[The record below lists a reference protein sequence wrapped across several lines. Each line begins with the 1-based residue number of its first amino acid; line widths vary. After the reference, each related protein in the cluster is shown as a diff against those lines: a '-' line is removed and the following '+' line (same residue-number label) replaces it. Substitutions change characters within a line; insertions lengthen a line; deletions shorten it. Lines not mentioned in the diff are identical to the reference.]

1 MSAVLFCPPS
11 TLQRVVSSLQEE
23 GLLCEVTNINSPIQT
38 VVSGEERALDALQ
51 GRLHKEG
58 RRIAVKRLNVA
69 YPFHASIL
77 HPEADRFD
85 EFIRSSIQSGA
96 LSIADPVVPVISN
109 VDGAVVCVRLCV
121 QCRCV
126 QRRT

>member
-51 GRLHKEG
+51 GRLRKEG

-77 HPEADRFD
+77 HSEADGFD
-85 EFIRSSIQSGA
+85 EFIRSSIQRGA

-109 VDGAVVCVRLCV
+109 VDGAVVCIHFHV
-121 QCRCV
+121 QCR
-126 QRRT
+126 